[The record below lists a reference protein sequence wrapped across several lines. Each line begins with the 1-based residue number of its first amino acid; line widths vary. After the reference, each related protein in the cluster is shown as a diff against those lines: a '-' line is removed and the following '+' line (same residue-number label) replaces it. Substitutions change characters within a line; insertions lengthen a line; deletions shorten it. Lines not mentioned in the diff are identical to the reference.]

1 MLSKEQKEKLRKIH
15 VYELASEEKKGKAI
29 VRKLVQKGK
38 NKEKSCW
45 KEVVFKIQSPYEIL
59 EEVIVRILANGLLEF
74 SSKFQVKKI
83 VKFER

>member
-38 NKEKSCW
+38 RKKEK
-45 KEVVFKIQSPYEIL
+45 P
-59 EEVIVRILANGLLEF
+59 GG
-74 SSKFQVKKI
+74 KKAEL
-83 VKFER
+83 KTPRL